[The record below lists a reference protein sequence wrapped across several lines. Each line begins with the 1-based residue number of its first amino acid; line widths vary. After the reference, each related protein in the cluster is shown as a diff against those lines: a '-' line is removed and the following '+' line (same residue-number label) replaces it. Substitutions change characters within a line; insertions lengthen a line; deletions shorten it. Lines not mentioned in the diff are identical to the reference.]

1 MSCSEPAG
9 PDRQIPAVLVC
20 FGLSFAFLLITH
32 LSFLRLPYHW
42 DELGYF
48 VPAAHD
54 VLVSGALVPHST
66 LPNVHPPLLMLYL
79 ALAWRLFG
87 FAVPVTRAAMLAV
100 GAATLTAAFVL
111 ARRLSG
117 AHAAWMAVTLLAV
130 SPPFVAQSM
139 LAHLDLPATFWVLLT
154 LCWFFDQRRWPGAA
168 AATALA
174 LTKET
179 GVIVPLVLALFA
191 RPRKKWALPLLLPL
205 VALACWLVLVRSLTG
220 HWLGNAGFER
230 YNLTAALRLWRVP
243 LVLLRRLYQLGF
255 ANFHWIASGL
265 LIWTVRRGALRARE
279 WRIVGAVAAAYL
291 ALHSA
296 LGGAILLRYLLPA
309 MALLY
314 IATAAA
320 LEWLEPRLRY
330 AALAALLAGLSLCN
344 WWNPPYPF
352 GYEDNLAVT
361 DFIRLQQQAAWWL
374 SENAAG
380 RTITTAWP
388 LTDALANPMAGYVPR
403 PLPVAPLEN
412 FQPASWDAVHPEQL
426 QVVALYSRSWEPA
439 RGWQNWPPAARL
451 LEKYFGYVPQLSP
464 ESVMARFHL
473 RRAARWERR
482 GQWMEI
488 LVR

>member
-9 PDRQIPAVLVC
+9 AGRRIRSAPVC
-20 FGLSFAFLLITH
+20 FGVSFAFLLITH

-42 DELGYF
+42 DEMGYF

-66 LPNVHPPLLMLYL
+66 LPNAHPPLLMLYL
-79 ALAWRLFG
+79 ALVWTLFG

-100 GAATLTAAFVL
+100 GAATLAAAFVL

-117 AHAAWMAVTLLAV
+117 HRAAWTAVALLAV
-130 SPPFVAQSM
+130 SPPFVAQAM
-139 LAHLDLPATFWVLLT
+139 LTHLDLPATFWVLLT
-154 LCWFFDQRRWPGAA
+154 LYLFFEQRRWPCAA
-168 AATALA
+168 SATALA

-191 RPRKKWALPLLLPL
+191 RPRKKWAPPLLLPL
-205 VALACWLVLVRSLTG
+205 VALACWLALVRAATG
-220 HWLGNAGFER
+220 HWLGNAEFER

-255 ANFHWIASGL
+255 ANFHWIATS
-265 LIWTVRRGALRARE
+265 LIALAFRRGALHRRE
-279 WRIVGAVAAAYL
+279 WPIVAAVAAAYL
-291 ALHSA
+291 ALHSVV
-296 LGGAILLRYLLPA
+296 GGAILLRYLLPA

-314 IATAAA
+314 IATATA
-320 LEWLEPRLRY
+320 LDSFEPRIRH
-330 AALAALLAGLSLCN
+330 AALAALLAGLALCN

-361 DFIRLQQQAAWWL
+361 DFIRLQQQAAQWL

-388 LTDALANPMAGYVPR
+388 LTDALSNPLAGYVTR
-403 PLPVAPLEN
+403 PLRVAPLEN
-412 FQPASWDAVHPEQL
+412 FQPASWEAVRAGQL
-426 QVVALYSRSWEPA
+426 QVAALYSRSWEPSL
-439 RGWQNWPPAARL
+439 GWQNWPPAARL
-451 LEKYFGYVPQLSP
+451 LEKYFGYAPQLSP
-464 ESVMARFHL
+464 EAVMARFHL